1 MRVNT
6 VKQALREGR
15 TQLGCSCFQLRS
27 PDAVRA
33 LAAAGLD
40 WVFFDAEHGAF
51 GLETL
56 QDLMRVAVA
65 SGLCP
70 IVRVADLQYTLI
82 ARALDCGAQGVLLP
96 RVESPELLEKAVSWT
111 RFPPMGT
118 RGFGLAAP
126 QLDYEPVSIPE
137 AIAHVNDNVLV
148 VLQIETRTALE
159 RIDELL
165 AVPNIDAV
173 LIGPGDLS
181 ISLGVPGE
189 FGHPQFVAAVETIRD
204 RCDRAGIAPGMH
216 MRSLELG
223 KAVAWPRLAAAQ
235 LQQRPRIPAR
245 QGDRDRCRAERV
257 TRATGL
263 RGFHGTLHGTR
274 IAHGTRISRIAHG
287 TRISDCSR
295 DADAP
300 DADADLADPTMLVA
314 EDR

>member
-1 MRVNT
+1 MSTIIQPSLQHSALSFQHYHGGVRVNT
-6 VKQALREGR
+6 VKQALKEGR

-70 IVRVADLQYTLI
+70 IVRVADLQYALI

-118 RGFGLAAP
+118 RGYGLAAP
-126 QLDYEPVSIPE
+126 QLDYEPISIPD

-148 VLQIETRTALE
+148 VLQIETRAALE

-165 AVPNIDAV
+165 SVPNIDAV

-189 FGHPQFVAAVETIRD
+189 LDHPSLSRPSKRSAIAATAPVSRRHAPAVARPRE
-204 RCDRAGIAPGMH
+204 
-216 MRSLELG
+216 
-223 KAVAWPRLAAAQ
+223 AVAWPGPAAAQ
-235 LQQRPRIPAR
+235 LQQRPRVPAR
-245 QGDRDRCRAERV
+245 QGHRDRRGAPRV
-257 TRATGL
+257 ITDFADVFYGTCDDGSSLVTGRGL
-263 RGFHGTLHGTR
+263 RGFY
-274 IAHGTRISRIAHG
+274 
-287 TRISDCSR
+287 
-295 DADAP
+295 AD
-300 DADADLADPTMLVA
+300 
-314 EDR
+314 

>member
-1 MRVNT
+1 MAGILLSFQFPLLAARCWLLVANRQLRAASREIQHSAFRIAIFTFVRVNT
-6 VKQALREGR
+6 VKQALKAGR

-56 QDLMRVAVA
+56 QDLMRVAVTA
-65 SGLCP
+65 GLCP
-70 IVRVADLQYTLI
+70 IVRVADLQYALI

-126 QLDYEPVSIPE
+126 QLDYEPVSIPD

-189 FGHPQFVAAVETIRD
+189 FAHPQFVAAVETIRD

-223 KAVAWPRLAAAQ
+223 KQWRG
-235 LQQRPRIPAR
+235 R
-245 QGDRDRCRAERV
+245 
-257 TRATGL
+257 GL
-263 RGFHGTLHGTR
+263 RLFSCNSDLGFLLDKATET
-274 IAHGTRISRIAHG
+274 
-287 TRISDCSR
+287 
-295 DADAP
+295 
-300 DADADLADPTMLVA
+300 VA
-314 EDR
+314 ALKG

>member
-1 MRVNT
+1 MIACVRVNT
-6 VKQALREGR
+6 VKQALKEGR
-15 TQLGCSCFQLRS
+15 VQLGCSCFQLRS

-51 GLETL
+51 SLETL
-56 QDLMRVAVA
+56 QDLMRVASGA
-65 SGLCP
+65 GLCP
-70 IVRVADLQYTLI
+70 IVRVADLQYALI

-96 RVESPELLEKAVSWT
+96 RVESPELLAQAVSWT

-126 QLDYEPVSIPE
+126 QLDYEPVTIAE
-137 AIAHVNDNVLV
+137 AIAHVNANVLV

-181 ISLGVPGE
+181 ISLGIPGE
-189 FGHPQFVAAVETIRD
+189 FDHPQFVAAVETIRD

-223 KAVAWPRLAAAQ
+223 KRWTGR
-235 LQQRPRIPAR
+235 
-245 QGDRDRCRAERV
+245 
-257 TRATGL
+257 GL
-263 RGFHGTLHGTR
+263 RLVSCNSDLGFLLDKATETVKALKGG
-274 IAHGTRISRIAHG
+274 G
-287 TRISDCSR
+287 
-295 DADAP
+295 
-300 DADADLADPTMLVA
+300 
-314 EDR
+314 